1 MVKDGTVSSKTSEPP
16 LPAGLPGWKRASC
29 LGCDGRIVQARTGYV
44 TLAGTRTGSYLIS
57 WGAEP
62 LLARTTDVDG
72 PPRDPGFIL
81 GVAHH
86 HCFETA
92 RRRLQ
97 AGLITLPTHLPRLD
111 VDQGPEVPV
120 TPYTLH
126 LPADSN
132 RCPFCDTSTDLSREH
147 VWPDWYSRKL
157 RADGKSP
164 VGAEVRR
171 GRIDMT
177 VPVCR
182 SCNNTWMS
190 VLENDVRPT
199 LTRLMD
205 VGAGDGSSFVL
216 TPTHQANLATWAVKT
231 AYILDAWK
239 EPVVPRGFLQE
250 FALKRVPDESIA
262 VWIGAYT
269 PDVAARSVRRP
280 LTFEVNRAAGPHR
293 PRRPGSSVQEGSPNG
308 FVVTFTLLSVL
319 FQVLG
324 QFNGG
329 RMNLRDQ
336 RRQYDSALF
345 RIWPA
350 HTSDLLW
357 PPRFGFSSVSWHDLI
372 ESIVDRNGDLATG
385 GLDQVD

>member
-1 MVKDGTVSSKTSEPP
+1 MVKDGTVSNTASGPP
-16 LPAGLPGWKRASC
+16 LPAGLPGWRRASC
-29 LGCDGRIVQARTGYV
+29 LGCDGLIVQARTGYV
-44 TLAGTRTGSYLIS
+44 TLAGTRTGSYLIA

-62 LLARTTDVDG
+62 LLARTTNVDG
-72 PPRDPGFIL
+72 PPREPGFIL

-86 HCFETA
+86 HCVEPA

-97 AGLITLPTHLPRLD
+97 AGLVNLPPELPRLE

-147 VWPDWYSRKL
+147 VWPDWFSKKL
-157 RADGKSP
+157 RADGKTLT
-164 VGAEVRR
+164 GAEARR
-171 GRIDMT
+171 GRIDLT

-190 VLENDVRPT
+190 VLENDVRPP

-205 VGAGDGSSFVL
+205 VGAGDGSSFLL
-216 TPTHQANLATWAVKT
+216 TPMHQARLATWAVKT

-269 PDVAARSVRRP
+269 PNVAARAFRRP
-280 LTFEVNRAAGPHR
+280 LVNRDAGPQR
-293 PRRPGSSVQEGSPNG
+293 LGRAGSSVQEGSPNG
-308 FVVTFTLLSVL
+308 FVVTFTILNVL

-329 RMNLRDQ
+329 RMNLRDR

-350 HTSDLLW
+350 PTSDLLW
-357 PPRFGFSSVSWHDLI
+357 PPRFGFSSVSWDDLI
-372 ESIVDRNGDLATG
+372 ESIVDRHGISES
-385 GLDQVD
+385 